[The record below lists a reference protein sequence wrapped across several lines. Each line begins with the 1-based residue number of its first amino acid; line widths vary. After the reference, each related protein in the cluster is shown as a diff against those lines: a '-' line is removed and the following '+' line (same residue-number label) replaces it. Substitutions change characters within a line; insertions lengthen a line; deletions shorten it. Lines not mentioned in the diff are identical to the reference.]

1 MSHRTFN
8 HLFLPLMVLSA
19 ISAFFIPV
27 QYTNFFRGRVDG
39 LFSPVATP
47 LRRLVETTSARFG
60 FDNNQDKDL
69 LLHSTNLTDASREID
84 RLKVTIASLTMQI
97 DELRRLN
104 AGRDLGG
111 ELRNFSRP
119 FKVLSPDLAGRD
131 SLNIHATSGDG
142 VATGMPVVC
151 QQGLVG
157 KISAVG
163 NLGAQVR
170 LITDVGSCISGQFG
184 KFILQSDGGSVFT
197 PIATNEP
204 LVEGRGHGLMAI
216 VNLTLKE
223 VNEAHLASG
232 DWVVLNDRD
241 MWPATV
247 NGQRLGQIVIIQ
259 KLPKS
264 PLHAE
269 IFLKPLVNFDTL
281 REVMVV
287 TGQQT
292 PPQQPK
298 AAVEQRKATPRP
310 TAQPARTEK
319 TKSNVKAAG

>member
-8 HLFLPLMVLSA
+8 NLFLPLMVLSA

-27 QYTNFFRGRVDG
+27 EYTSFCRGRLDG
-39 LFSPVATP
+39 LFSPIASP
-47 LRRLVETTSARFG
+47 LRRLVDSTSSRFG
-60 FDNNQDKDL
+60 FDRESNQ
-69 LLHSTNLTDASREID
+69 LLHTTSNITDANRQID
-84 RLKVTIASLTMQI
+84 NLKVTIANLTMQVE
-97 DELRRLN
+97 ELRRLN
-104 AGRDLGG
+104 ASRDLGG
-111 ELRNFSRP
+111 ELKNFSRP

-131 SLNIHATSGDG
+131 SLNIFASTSDG
-142 VATGMPVVC
+142 VVAGMPVVC

-157 KISAVG
+157 KIFTVG

-170 LITDVGSCISGQFG
+170 LITDIGSRISGQFG
-184 KFILQSDGGSVFT
+184 KFQLNPDGSASFI
-197 PIATNEP
+197 PIASNEP

-216 VNLTLKE
+216 TNMTMKE
-223 VNEAHLASG
+223 VADAHLAAG
-232 DWVVLNDRD
+232 DWVVLSDRD

-247 NGQRLGQIVIIQ
+247 NGQRLGQIVTIQ

-287 TGQQT
+287 TGQQA

-298 AAVEQRKATPRP
+298 PKPQPKAVL
-310 TAQPARTEK
+310 QPVQNQKGK
-319 TKSNVKAAG
+319 TSAKSAG

>member
-1 MSHRTFN
+1 
-8 HLFLPLMVLSA
+8 
-19 ISAFFIPV
+19 
-27 QYTNFFRGRVDG
+27 
-39 LFSPVATP
+39 VATP
-47 LRRLVETTSARFG
+47 LRRLVETTSAKFG
-60 FDNNQDKDL
+60 FDNQDREM
-69 LLHSTNLTDASREID
+69 LLHSTNLTDANREID

-131 SLNIHATSGDG
+131 SLNIAASTGDG
-142 VATGMPVVC
+142 VAVGMPVVC

-163 NLGAQVR
+163 NFGGQVK
-170 LITDVGSCISGQFG
+170 LITDVGSRISGQFG
-184 KFILQSDGGSVFT
+184 KFILQADGSSIFT
-197 PIATNEP
+197 AIATNEP

-216 VNLTLKE
+216 VNLTMKE
-223 VNEAHLASG
+223 VNEVHLAAG

-241 MWPATV
+241 IWPATV

-264 PLHAE
+264 PLTAE
-269 IFLKPLVNFDTL
+269 ILLKPLVNFDML

-287 TGQQT
+287 TGQQA
-292 PPQQPK
+292 PAPQPK
-298 AAVEQRKATPRP
+298 AVVEQRKPVAKPA
-310 TAQPARTEK
+310 AQPARNDK
-319 TKSNVKAAG
+319 TKLNVKPAG

>member
-1 MSHRTFN
+1 MSHRSFN

-27 QYTNFFRGRVDG
+27 EYTSFCRGRLDG
-39 LFSPVATP
+39 LFSPIATP
-47 LRRLVETTSARFG
+47 LRRLVDMTSTRLG
-60 FDNNQDKDL
+60 LNDQDKEL
-69 LLHSTNLTDASREID
+69 ILHTSNLTDANREID
-84 RLKVTIASLTMQI
+84 RLQVTVASLTVQI
-97 DELRRLN
+97 EELRRLN

-131 SLNIHATSGDG
+131 SLSIHATTGDG
-142 VATGMPVVC
+142 VAVGMPVVC

-170 LITDVGSCISGQFG
+170 LITDVGSRISGQFG
-184 KFILQSDGGSVFT
+184 KFQLKPDGSATFT

-204 LVEGRGHGLMAI
+204 LIEGRGHGLMAI
-216 VNLTLKE
+216 TNITKKEADDSHLT
-223 VNEAHLASG
+223 AG
-232 DWVVLNDRD
+232 DWVVLSDRD

-247 NGQRLGQIVIIQ
+247 NGQRLGQIIVIQ
-259 KLPKS
+259 KLAKS

-269 IFLKPLVNFDTL
+269 ILLKPLVNFDTL

-292 PPQQPK
+292 PVAQPK
-298 AAVEQRKATPRP
+298 PKSAVKPTIQPVKNDRP
-310 TAQPARTEK
+310 KQTLKPA
-319 TKSNVKAAG
+319 G

>member
-1 MSHRTFN
+1 MSYRTFN

-60 FDNNQDKDL
+60 FDHQDKDL
-69 LLHSTNLTDASREID
+69 LLHSTNLTDANTEID
-84 RLKVTIASLTMQI
+84 RLKVTVASLTMQI

-131 SLNIHATSGDG
+131 SLNIHATTSDG
-142 VATGMPVVC
+142 VTVAMPVVC

-163 NLGAQVR
+163 IGGAQVR
-170 LITDVGSCISGQFG
+170 LITDVGSRISGQFG
-184 KFILQSDGGSVFT
+184 KFILQPDGNSIFT
-197 PIATNEP
+197 SIASNEP
-204 LVEGRGHGLMAI
+204 L
-216 VNLTLKE
+216 
-223 VNEAHLASG
+223 
-232 DWVVLNDRD
+232 
-241 MWPATV
+241 
-247 NGQRLGQIVIIQ
+247 
-259 KLPKS
+259 
-264 PLHAE
+264 
-269 IFLKPLVNFDTL
+269 
-281 REVMVV
+281 
-287 TGQQT
+287 
-292 PPQQPK
+292 
-298 AAVEQRKATPRP
+298 
-310 TAQPARTEK
+310 
-319 TKSNVKAAG
+319 